1 MNMPRNEQQL
11 AQENV
16 ASAPESAQT
25 GGFGAGGGSAFSIKD
40 LNVYY
45 RHLHVLKGI
54 SLEIEPRK
62 ITVFMG
68 PSGCG
73 KSTLVRVLNRMND
86 QVEGFRHSGQVLLD
100 GKDIYDSDVDPVLLK
115 TRVGMVFQKP
125 NPFPISIYEN
135 VAFGPKI
142 HRTFKSRDGLDDI
155 VRQSLEKA
163 ALWDEVK
170 DRLKSNAMSLSG
182 GQQQRL
188 CIARAIATLPE
199 VILFDEPASA
209 LDPGSTAKV
218 EELMVALK
226 RTYTVVLVTH
236 NMQQAARV
244 ANKVV
249 FLYKGDIVEV
259 GEPPGMFEN
268 PKSELTEKY
277 ISGHLV

>member
-1 MNMPRNEQQL
+1 MPTDQQL
-11 AQENV
+11 AQEDIATQEV
-16 ASAPESAQT
+16 ATQSGSMRSD
-25 GGFGAGGGSAFSIKD
+25 GGAGFSIRD

-45 RHLHVLKGI
+45 RHLHVLKG
-54 SLEIEPRK
+54 LNLDIEPRK

-86 QVEGFRHSGQVLLD
+86 QVDGFRHTGQVLLD
-100 GKDIYDSDVDPVLLK
+100 GKDIYDRDVDPVLLK
-115 TRVGMVFQKP
+115 TKVGMVFQKP
-125 NPFPISIYEN
+125 NPFPISIYDN

-142 HRTFKSRDGLDDI
+142 HKTYKSKEQLDDI

-163 ALWDEVK
+163 ALWEEVK
-170 DRLKSNAMSLSG
+170 DRLKTNAMSLSG

-188 CIARAIATLPE
+188 CIARAIATTPE

-226 RTYTVVLVTH
+226 RIYTVVLVTH